1 MGITLAIFKL
11 VGNSP
16 VEKDKLHIVPRC
28 LDIWSWIR
36 CKILVGILLSP
47 EELERWRSDVI
58 FKNFSLLA
66 AFVMKEWL
74 FFVNKKLLKDLF
86 EILISTARKTVYA
99 KCWNIMESSKRPSK
113 YYLSVNFLAE
123 KKNILPITE
132 KLKTTS

>member
-36 CKILVGILLSP
+36 CKILVGILLRP
-47 EELERWRSDVI
+47 QELDRWRNDVI
-58 FKNFSLLA
+58 FKIFSLLA

-86 EILISTARKTVYA
+86 EILISTAQKTVCV
-99 KCWNIMESSKRPSK
+99 KSWNIMESSKRPSK

-123 KKNILPITE
+123 KKIILPITE
-132 KLKTTS
+132 NLKTAS

>member
-36 CKILVGILLSP
+36 CKILVGILLSSQ
-47 EELERWRSDVI
+47 ELERWRNDVI
-58 FKNFSLLA
+58 FKIFSLLT
-66 AFVMKEWL
+66 AFFMKEWL